1 MTKLNVRFP
10 TDAYL
15 ARIGFGE
22 RAPELADHDSAAI
35 DAVARAQH
43 RVIPFE
49 NLDIHRGLV
58 VDVSPGAIIDKLITE
73 RRGGICYELN
83 GVLLLALRELGVQ
96 AQPIGAQVR
105 TEAGVGLPLGHM
117 AIVVG
122 SGSVRHLVDV
132 GFGGEMVTAEVDLD
146 DPLTWEIA
154 SDGGGYV
161 LDGVPRELGEF
172 AGMARWHSTDASSRF
187 TGSVICTRDD
197 GGSRHTLTSRRGEA
211 GYRLVTTDADG
222 TRVSEPVTMRE
233 SIPLLRRLFGIELDE
248 PVAARDD
255 FTHAKFQG
263 VGNGSPR

>member
-1 MTKLNVRFP
+1 MTKLSVRFP

-22 RAPELADHDSAAI
+22 RFAVPADHDTAAI
-35 DAVARAQH
+35 DSLARAQH
-43 RVIPFE
+43 RAIPFE
-49 NLDIHRGLV
+49 NLDIHRGFV
-58 VDVSPGAIIDKLITE
+58 VDVTPRVIVDKLITA

-83 GVLLLALRELGVQ
+83 GILLLALRELGVQ

-105 TEAGVGLPLGHM
+105 TEAGLGLPLGHM

-132 GFGGEMVTAEVDLD
+132 GFGGEMVTAPVDLD
-146 DPLTWEIA
+146 DSRTWEIA
-154 SDGGGYV
+154 SGGGGYV
-161 LDGVPRELGEF
+161 LDGEPRELGEF

-197 GGSRHTLTSRRGEA
+197 GASRYTLTSRRGET
-211 GYRLVTTDADG
+211 GYRLVTTGADG
-222 TRVSEPVTMRE
+222 TRVSEPVAMRD
-233 SIPLLRRLFGIELDE
+233 SITLLRNLFGIELDE

-255 FTHAKFQG
+255 CAHVKFQG
-263 VGNGSPR
+263 VGKGSPR